1 MNRGLDDN
9 ELNKWYEDITK
20 ENALLLQQL
29 NTNNSESRAKAS
41 EITQQISILNTIQM
55 KILKLKEIRKKIK
68 TRINL

>member
-1 MNRGLDDN
+1 MNRGLDEN
-9 ELNKWYEDITK
+9 ELNKWYEEITK

-41 EITQQISILNTIQM
+41 EITQQINILNQIQM